1 LASAGLATAI
11 GVAPVGCVSI
21 ARVFV
26 TLSNRA
32 WWLAALAMAWGCNQ
46 VAGVDDLHYLGGTGG
61 TTSTSSSS
69 TSAGQGG
76 SAGGGGTS
84 QPCVVPFTDTFEG
97 SGMSPDWIAFG
108 EGTVGVEDGVLWL
121 EPQGTSAA
129 GTGVMSP
136 VIDISGCEVS
146 IELVEAFSSGVPGAL
161 ALSVV
166 AFGESWASIEIFGGD
181 IYSRV
186 VIVGEVV
193 FEMMT
198 TYDVDDHRWLRI
210 SEGESDGE
218 PEVRFEASPDG
229 VSWSSMGAA
238 TTPLAATQAQVY
250 LWAALSDQVATPER
264 VRFDNVNNL
273 PQDRP

>member
-1 LASAGLATAI
+1 
-11 GVAPVGCVSI
+11 
-21 ARVFV
+21 
-26 TLSNRA
+26 
-32 WWLAALAMAWGCNQ
+32 MAWGCNQ
-46 VAGVDDLHYLGGTGG
+46 VAGVDDLHYVGGTGG

-76 SAGGGGTS
+76 SAGGGGTGGSS
-84 QPCVVPFTDTFEG
+84 QPCVVPFTDTFEEG
-97 SGMSPDWIAFG
+97 GMSPGWIAFG
-108 EGTVGVEDGVLWL
+108 AGTVGVADGALWL
-121 EPQGTSAA
+121 EPQGTSTA

-136 VIDISGCEVS
+136 VIDASGCEVS
-146 IELVEAFSSGVPGAL
+146 VELVEAFSSDVPGAL

-166 AFGESWASIEIFGGD
+166 AFGESWASIEIRGGD

-186 VIVGEVV
+186 VIVGELV

-210 SEGESDGE
+210 REGESDGE

-229 VSWSSMGAA
+229 VSWSSLGAA
-238 TTPLAATQAQVY
+238 TTPLAPTQAQVY

-264 VRFDNVNNL
+264 VRFDNLNNL
-273 PQDRP
+273 PEATP